1 MSNGKCLL
9 YLLFVGNY
17 CLQNV
22 SNYLQIDT
30 MSSQGEGEPNQYCCN
45 DLKSYA
51 LAMPAVSTYHA
62 ISPVLC
68 HKGCYEE
75 QGIYFTN
82 ECG

>member
-1 MSNGKCLL
+1 MSVTIYKLALCCPGR
-9 YLLFVGNY
+9 
-17 CLQNV
+17 
-22 SNYLQIDT
+22 
-30 MSSQGEGEPNQYCCN
+30 GELHQYCCN

-62 ISPVLC
+62 LSLVLC